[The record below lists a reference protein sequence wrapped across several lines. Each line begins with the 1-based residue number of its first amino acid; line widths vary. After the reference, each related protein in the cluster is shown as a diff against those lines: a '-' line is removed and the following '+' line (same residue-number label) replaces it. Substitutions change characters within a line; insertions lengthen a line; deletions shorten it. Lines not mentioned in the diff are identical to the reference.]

1 MECMLIQIAY
11 IYVITEKHYVAGI
24 RGVKQPETHL

>member
-1 MECMLIQIAY
+1 MHVNTNCIY